1 MVVVEFGRENRN
13 RNETI
18 IQGIDMY
25 IELAIFA
32 LFVLGY
38 SMVAGRLERAPAS
51 GPIVFVAAG
60 FLMGPLALAWFD
72 GDVSR
77 TELRVIADLTL
88 ALILFIDAANA
99 DLATLKRQFR
109 IPSRMLLVGLPGVIF
124 LGTLTAA
131 LLFDT
136 LSLFEAAIVGTMLAA
151 TDAALGK
158 AVITNKAVPKQIREG
173 LNFESGLNDGLCVPI
188 LFVFIALALGSG
200 AEGGGTMLA
209 LTLVIQELGIGL
221 VVGLGLTAVGTWAL
235 GWCRDKGWVTE
246 IWKQVTVPA
255 LAIACFAVAQ
265 SLHGSGYI
273 AAFTGGLLFGF
284 RAKEATHRLVLA
296 SEGIGETLALMTWF
310 VFGATVIGQSFQ
322 YFTWEMLVYA
332 LLSLTVI
339 RMLPIFLSLSGTGE
353 STASK
358 LFLAWFGPR
367 GLASIVFAIIVL
379 NEGVPGGKFIA
390 MVVVLTVFFSMV
402 AHGVSANPLARLLG
416 QKEGKK
422 ADAA

>member
-1 MVVVEFGRENRN
+1 
-13 RNETI
+13 
-18 IQGIDMY
+18 MY

-32 LFVLGY
+32 LFVFCYTLI
-38 SMVAGRLERAPAS
+38 SGRLERAPAS

-77 TELRVIADLTL
+77 TELRVLADLTL

-99 DLATLKRQFR
+99 DLAVLKRQFR

-124 LGTLTAA
+124 LGTVTAA
-131 LLFDT
+131 VMFDT
-136 LSLFEAAIVGTMLAA
+136 LSLFEAAILGTMLAA

-158 AVITNKAVPKQIREG
+158 AVVTNEAVPKQIREG

-188 LFVFIALALGSG
+188 LFVFIALALGGGS
-200 AEGGGTMLA
+200 EGGSTMAA
-209 LTLVIQELGIGL
+209 LQLVLQEIGIGL
-221 VVGLGLTAVGTWAL
+221 GVGLGLTAMGAWAL
-235 GWCRDKGWVTE
+235 RWCEDRGWVTE
-246 IWKQVTVPA
+246 IWKQVTVVA

-273 AAFTGGLLFGF
+273 AAFTGGLLFGYK
-284 RAKEATHRLVLA
+284 AKEATHRLVFA
-296 SEGIGETLALMTWF
+296 SEGAGETLALLTWF
-310 VFGATVIGQSFQ
+310 VFGATVIGQAFE

-339 RMLPIFLSLSGTGE
+339 RMLPVFLSLSGTGE
-353 STASK
+353 STSSK
-358 LFLAWFGPR
+358 LFLGWFGPR

-379 NEGVPGGKFIA
+379 NKGVPGGEFIA
-390 MVVVLTVFFSMV
+390 MVVVLTVFLSLV
-402 AHGVSANPLARLLG
+402 AHGVSANPLAKLLG
-416 QKEGKK
+416 KKEGRKEET
-422 ADAA
+422 A